1 MLRTQVMP
9 AITKFVQAIAIVMGI
24 RPSIF
29 GCPAGRSLGE
39 RKSKSR
45 FSVLGISFPAVEN

>member
-45 FSVLGISFPAVEN
+45 FSVLGISFPAVES